1 MVFRTN
7 DTAKSEEWFCPIY
20 NSKIDCGLCF
30 EVSNI
35 GDDTL
40 CLKGDDK
47 PLAIGQKPI
56 KPALIVPVMPTGTDQ
71 T

>member
-7 DTAKSEEWFCPIY
+7 DTAKPEEWFCPIY
-20 NSKIDCGLCF
+20 NRKIDCGLCF

-40 CLKGDDK
+40 YLKGDDK
-47 PLAIGQKPI
+47 PPCNWAEAHKTCLNCPRYA
-56 KPALIVPVMPTGTDQ
+56 VWD
-71 T
+71 